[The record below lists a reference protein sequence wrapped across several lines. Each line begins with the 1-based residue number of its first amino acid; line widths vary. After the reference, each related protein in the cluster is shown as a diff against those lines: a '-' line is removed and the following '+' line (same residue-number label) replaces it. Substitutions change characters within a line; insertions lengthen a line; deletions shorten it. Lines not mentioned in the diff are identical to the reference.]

1 MLYSTREAVER
12 RFRAGDDVW
21 AFAFTLQTSK
31 NGRYVFSEP
40 VRGKFTEFDTAV
52 PPPGKRPSSRPRYFV
67 PYNKTG
73 KLVWSRAVTV
83 AARTYADTKAEA
95 VAGFNAKIDDATSWM
110 RKRADE
116 IAAERLPQERMP
128 CPRPIGTYKTLT
140 VYDADDFDVFSA
152 YVLPN
157 LDGRPAPPAVPSDR
171 TVVFRR
177 RIDGTEFP
185 LANAYRF
192 GTPNPYGAKPVILF
206 FVWLNTGSGEHPAA
220 FAIDE
225 DALRQ
230 VPGLVV
236 RGNQRYV

>member
-31 NGRYVFSEP
+31 SGQYVFSEP

-52 PPPGKRPSSRPRYFV
+52 PPPGKKPTFLPKYFV

-95 VAGFNAKIDDATSWM
+95 VASFNARINDAVAWLQG
-110 RKRADE
+110 RADE
-116 IAAERLPQERMP
+116 IGSKRLPQERMP

-140 VYDADDFDVFSA
+140 VYDAGDFDVFSA

-157 LDGRPAPPAVPSDR
+157 LDGRPSPPAVPSDG

-185 LANAYRF
+185 LPNACRF
-192 GTPNPYGAKPVILF
+192 ETPNPYGAKPVILF
-206 FVWLNTGSGEHPAA
+206 FVWLDTGSGEHPAA

-230 VPGLVV
+230 IPGLAVK
-236 RGNQRYV
+236 RNRHYV

>member
-12 RFRAGDDVW
+12 HFKAGDEVW

-31 NGRYVFSEP
+31 SGQYVFSEP

-52 PPPGKRPSSRPRYFV
+52 PPPGRKPTFLPRYFV

-95 VAGFNAKIDDATSWM
+95 VAGFNARIDDAVAWM

-116 IAAERLPQERMP
+116 IGSKRLPQERMP

-140 VYDADDFDVFSA
+140 VYDASDFDVFSA

-157 LDGRPAPPAVPSDR
+157 LDGRPAPPAVPSEE

-177 RIDGTEFP
+177 QIDGTEFP
-185 LANAYRF
+185 LPNVYRF
-192 GTPNPYGAKPVILF
+192 ETPNPYGTKPVILF
-206 FVWLNTGSGEHPAA
+206 FVWLDTGSGEHPAA
-220 FAIDE
+220 FAMDE
-225 DALRQ
+225 NALRQ

-236 RGNQRYV
+236 RRNHRYV

>member
-12 RFRAGDDVW
+12 YFKAGDEVW

-31 NGRYVFSEP
+31 SGPYVFSEP

-52 PPPGKRPSSRPRYFV
+52 PPPGKRPVFLPRYFV

-73 KLVWSRAVTV
+73 RLVWSRAVTV

-95 VAGFNAKIDDATSWM
+95 VAGFNARIDDAVAWLQG
-110 RKRADE
+110 RADE
-116 IAAERLPQERMP
+116 IGSKRLPQERMP

-140 VYDADDFDVFSA
+140 VYDAGDFDVFSA

-157 LDGRPAPPAVPSDR
+157 LDGRPAPPAVPSDG

-185 LANAYRF
+185 LPNACRF
-192 GTPNPYGAKPVILF
+192 GTPNPYGTKPVILF
-206 FVWLNTGSGEHPAA
+206 FIWLDTGSGEHPAA

-230 VPGLVV
+230 IPGIVV
-236 RGNQRYV
+236 RRNRHYV